1 MRDDDCVA
9 FLQWALPQLQ
19 MRWAGFRKVHK
30 RVCKRLARRLAEL
43 GLDDLDGYRAH
54 LAARP
59 DEWPVLDGLCRVVIS
74 RFYRDRLVYAALT
87 DQVLPALAADVRGT
101 DDGTVHCWSV
111 GSASGEEPYTLA
123 IIWRQLLA
131 ARYPGVELAILGT
144 EVDAQLLD
152 RASRACYAAGTLRN
166 LPEALRSAAFHQ
178 NGELYCLH
186 GDIQA
191 LVRFSRQDVRA
202 ALPAGPFQLILC
214 RNLVFT
220 YFDEALQRRLL
231 DQLLA
236 RLAPGGW
243 LVLGV
248 HEGLP
253 VHPAELVVV
262 SERLGLYR
270 KASAVAQHQGAEN
283 HLDG

>member
-1 MRDDDCVA
+1 VRDDDCVA

-30 RVCKRLARRLAEL
+30 RVCKRLARRLSEL
-43 GLDDLDGYRAH
+43 GLIDLAGYRDY
-54 LAARP
+54 LAGQP
-59 DEWPVLDGLCRVVIS
+59 DEWRILDGLCRVVIS
-74 RFYRDRLVYAALT
+74 RFYRDRLVCAALA
-87 DQVLPALAADVRGT
+87 DQVLPTLAADARATG
-101 DDGTVHCWSV
+101 DGTLSCWSV

-123 IIWRQLLA
+123 ILWRQLLA
-131 ARYPGVELAILGT
+131 ARFPGVKLAILGT
-144 EVDAQLLD
+144 EVDAGLLD
-152 RASRACYAAGTLRN
+152 RASHACYTAGTIRN

-178 NGELYCLH
+178 DGELYCLH
-186 GDIQA
+186 SDIQA
-191 LVRFSRQDVRA
+191 LVSFSRQDVRDT
-202 ALPAGPFQLILC
+202 LPAGPFQLILC

-248 HEGLP
+248 REHLP
-253 VHPAELVVV
+253 GHSAELAVV

-270 KASAVAQHQGAEN
+270 KTSAVGQHQGAE
-283 HLDG
+283 HHVDG